1 MRERHM
7 TRYVVLGALAIVG
20 TLTSAMAAFQAS
32 LAAQPAPMVIEVEKL
47 RDNFYVLRG
56 GGGNTA
62 VLITASGV
70 TLVDTKIPGWGKPL
84 IEKLKEI
91 TNKPITTII
100 NTHTHFDHVG
110 GNVDFSVSVDVVA
123 HENTKANMEKGV
135 PPRGFE
141 KQAGPDVFKANNGR
155 NIAKRTFTDRMTLGS
170 GNDRLELYYFGRAHT
185 NGDTFVLFPNL
196 RVLHTGDVF
205 PNKGMPIMDGNNG
218 GSGIAYADTVA
229 KAAAL
234 PNIDV
239 VVTGHSPNMTMAD
252 LKEYGEFNRDFVQ
265 AVQAAK
271 KAGRT
276 IDDVVNTWKVPERF
290 KGYAQPMPDRLR
302 QNVEVVWRETK

>member
-1 MRERHM
+1 MKR
-7 TRYVVLGALAIVG
+7 TVVLGALAMVG
-20 TLTSAMAAFQAS
+20 TLASAMAAFQAP
-32 LAAQPAPMVIEVEKL
+32 AAQPAPMVIEVEKL
-47 RDNFYVLRG
+47 KDNFYVLRG

-84 IEKLKEI
+84 IAKLKEI
-91 TNKPITTII
+91 TDKPVTTII

-110 GNVDFSVSVDVVA
+110 GNVDFPVSVDVVA

-170 GNDRLELYYFGRAHT
+170 GNDRIELYYFGRAHT
-185 NGDTFVLFPNL
+185 SGDTFVVFPNL

-205 PNKGMPIMDGNNG
+205 PNKAIPIMDGNNG
-218 GSGIAYADTVA
+218 GSGVAYADTVA

-239 VVTGHSPNMTMAD
+239 VVTGHSRNMTMAD

-265 AVQAAK
+265 ATQAAK

-290 KGYAQPMPDRLR
+290 TGYAQPMPDRLR

>member
-1 MRERHM
+1 
-7 TRYVVLGALAIVG
+7 
-20 TLTSAMAAFQAS
+20 
-32 LAAQPAPMVIEVEKL
+32 
-47 RDNFYVLRG
+47 
-56 GGGNTA
+56 
-62 VLITASGV
+62 
-70 TLVDTKIPGWGKPL
+70 
-84 IEKLKEI
+84 
-91 TNKPITTII
+91 
-100 NTHTHFDHVG
+100 
-110 GNVDFSVSVDVVA
+110 
-123 HENTKANMEKGV
+123 MEKGV

-205 PNKGMPIMDGNNG
+205 PNKGIPIMDGNNG
-218 GSGIAYADTVA
+218 GSGVAYADTVA

-239 VVTGHSPNMTMAD
+239 VVTGHSPNMTVAD

-271 KAGRT
+271 KAGHT

-302 QNVEVVWRETK
+302 QNVEVVWSETK

>member
-1 MRERHM
+1 MKR
-7 TRYVVLGALAIVG
+7 TVVLGALAILG
-20 TLTSAMAAFQAS
+20 TLASAMAAFQAP
-32 LAAQPAPMVIEVEKL
+32 AAQPAPMVIEVEKL
-47 RDNFYVLRG
+47 KDNFYVLRG

-91 TNKPITTII
+91 TDKPVTTII

-110 GNVDFSVSVDVVA
+110 GNVDFPVSVDVVA

-170 GNDRLELYYFGRAHT
+170 GNDRVELYYFGRAHT
-185 NGDTFVLFPNL
+185 SGDTFVVFPNL

-205 PNKGMPIMDGNNG
+205 PNKGIPIMDGNNG

-239 VVTGHSPNMTMAD
+239 VVTGHSRNMTMAD

-265 AVQAAK
+265 AAQAAK

-276 IDDVVNTWKVPERF
+276 IDDVVSTWKVPERF
-290 KGYAQPMPDRLR
+290 NGYAQPMPDRLR

>member
-1 MRERHM
+1 MK
-7 TRYVVLGALAIVG
+7 RYVVLGALAIVG
-20 TLTSAMAAFQAS
+20 TLSSAMAAFQPPA
-32 LAAQPAPMVIEVEKL
+32 AAQSAPMVIEVEKL
-47 RDNFYVLRG
+47 RDNLYVLRG

-91 TNKPITTII
+91 TNKPVTTII

-110 GNVDFSVSVDVVA
+110 GNVDFPVSVDVVA

-185 NGDTFVLFPNL
+185 NGDAFVLFPNL

-205 PNKGMPIMDGNNG
+205 PNKGIPIMDGNNG
-218 GSGIAYADTVA
+218 GSGVAYADTVA

-252 LKEYGEFNRDFVQ
+252 LKEYGEFNRVFVQ

-302 QNVEVVWRETK
+302 QNVEVVWSETK

>member
-1 MRERHM
+1 MKRH
-7 TRYVVLGALAIVG
+7 VVLGALAIVG
-20 TLTSAMAAFQAS
+20 TLASAMAAFQPPP
-32 LAAQPAPMVIEVEKL
+32 AAQPAPMVIDVEKL

-91 TNKPITTII
+91 TNKPVTTII

-110 GNVDFSVSVDVVA
+110 GNVDFPVSVEVVA

-141 KQAGPDVFKANNGR
+141 KQAGPDVFKVNNGR

-170 GNDRLELYYFGRAHT
+170 GNDRLELYYLGRAHT

-205 PNKGMPIMDGNNG
+205 PNKGIPIMDGNNG

-302 QNVEVVWRETK
+302 QNVEVVWSETK

>member
-1 MRERHM
+1 MKR
-7 TRYVVLGALAIVG
+7 TVVLGALAIVG
-20 TLTSAMAAFQAS
+20 TLASAMAAFQAP
-32 LAAQPAPMVIEVEKL
+32 AAQPAPMVIEVEKL
-47 RDNFYVLRG
+47 KDNFYVLRG

-84 IEKLKEI
+84 IAKLKEI
-91 TNKPITTII
+91 TDKPVTTII

-110 GNVDFSVSVDVVA
+110 GNVDFPVSVDVVA

-170 GNDRLELYYFGRAHT
+170 GNDRVELYYFGRAHT
-185 NGDTFVLFPNL
+185 SGDTFVVFPNL

-205 PNKGMPIMDGNNG
+205 PNKGIPIMDGNNG
-218 GSGIAYADTVA
+218 GSGVAYADTVA

-239 VVTGHSPNMTMAD
+239 VVTGHSRNMTMAD

-265 AVQAAK
+265 ATQAAK

-290 KGYAQPMPDRLR
+290 SGYAQPMPDRLR

>member
-1 MRERHM
+1 MKRF
-7 TRYVVLGALAIVG
+7 VVLGMLMIVG
-20 TLTSAMAAFQAS
+20 ALSVAKAALQ
-32 LAAQPAPMVIEVEKL
+32 QPAGQTPAMVIEVDKL

-62 VLITASGV
+62 VFIAATGV

-84 IEKLKEI
+84 IAKLKEL
-91 TNKPITTII
+91 TDKPVTTII

-110 GNVDFSVSVDVVA
+110 GNVDFPVSVDVVA
-123 HENTKANMEKGV
+123 HVNTKANMERGV

-155 NIAKRTFTDRMTLGS
+155 NIAERTFTDRMTLGT
-170 GNDRLELYYFGRAHT
+170 GNDRVELHYFGRAHT
-185 NGDTFVLFPNL
+185 SGDTFVVFPNL

-205 PNKGMPIMDGNNG
+205 PNKGIPIMDGNNG
-218 GSGIAYADTVA
+218 GSGVAYADTVA

-276 IDDVVNTWKVPERF
+276 VDDVVNTWKVPERF
-290 KGYAQPMPDRLR
+290 KGYTQPMPDRLR
-302 QNVEVVWRETK
+302 QNVEMVWSETK

>member
-1 MRERHM
+1 MKR
-7 TRYVVLGALAIVG
+7 TVVLGALAMVG
-20 TLTSAMAAFQAS
+20 TLASAMAAFQAP
-32 LAAQPAPMVIEVEKL
+32 AAQPAPMVIEVEKL
-47 RDNFYVLRG
+47 KDNFYVLRG

-84 IEKLKEI
+84 IAKLKEI
-91 TNKPITTII
+91 TDKPVTTII

-110 GNVDFSVSVDVVA
+110 GNVDFPVSVDVVA

-170 GNDRLELYYFGRAHT
+170 GNDRVELYYFGRAHT
-185 NGDTFVLFPNL
+185 SGDTFVVFPNL

-205 PNKGMPIMDGNNG
+205 PNKAIPIMDGNNG
-218 GSGIAYADTVA
+218 GSGVAYADTVA

-239 VVTGHSPNMTMAD
+239 VVTGHSRNMTMAD

-265 AVQAAK
+265 ATQAAK

-290 KGYAQPMPDRLR
+290 TGYAQPMPDRLR

>member
-1 MRERHM
+1 MK
-7 TRYVVLGALAIVG
+7 RYVVLGALAIVG
-20 TLTSAMAAFQAS
+20 TLASAMAAFQAP
-32 LAAQPAPMVIEVEKL
+32 AAQPASMVLEVEKL

-91 TNKPITTII
+91 TDKPVTTII

-110 GNVDFSVSVDVVA
+110 GNVDFPVSVDVVA

-234 PNIDV
+234 PNVDV
-239 VVTGHSPNMTMAD
+239 VVTGHSRNMTMAD

-271 KAGRT
+271 KGGRT

-290 KGYAQPMPDRLR
+290 NGYAQPMPDRLR

>member
-1 MRERHM
+1 MKR
-7 TRYVVLGALAIVG
+7 TVVLGALAMVG
-20 TLTSAMAAFQAS
+20 TLASAMAAFQAP
-32 LAAQPAPMVIEVEKL
+32 AAQPTPMVIEVEKL
-47 RDNFYVLRG
+47 KDNFYVLRG

-84 IEKLKEI
+84 IAKLKEI
-91 TNKPITTII
+91 TDKPVTTII

-110 GNVDFSVSVDVVA
+110 GNVDFPVSVDVVA

-170 GNDRLELYYFGRAHT
+170 GNDRIELYYFGRAHT
-185 NGDTFVLFPNL
+185 SGDTFVVFPNL

-205 PNKGMPIMDGNNG
+205 PNKAIPIMDGNNG
-218 GSGIAYADTVA
+218 GSGVAYADTVA

-239 VVTGHSPNMTMAD
+239 VVTGHSRNMTMAD

-265 AVQAAK
+265 ATQAAK

-290 KGYAQPMPDRLR
+290 AGYAQPMPDRLR

>member
-1 MRERHM
+1 MK
-7 TRYVVLGALAIVG
+7 RYVVLGALAIVG
-20 TLTSAMAAFQAS
+20 TLSSAMAAFRPPP
-32 LAAQPAPMVIEVEKL
+32 AAQPAPMVIEVEKL

-91 TNKPITTII
+91 TNKPVTTII

-110 GNVDFSVSVDVVA
+110 GNVDFPVSVDVVA

-205 PNKGMPIMDGNNG
+205 PNKGIPIMDGNNG
-218 GSGIAYADTVA
+218 GSGVAYADTVA

-239 VVTGHSPNMTMAD
+239 VVTGHSPNMTMTD

-302 QNVEVVWRETK
+302 QNVEVVWSETK